1 MKTEK
6 TIGLI
11 FLVGLIFKIQHWPY
25 RGMIL
30 SISLLSIFMIY
41 FLAAFYF
48 FCDKSIK
55 RQNLALSIV
64 SGLFL
69 SLIPLALWCKLNYYN
84 DRFYGIPADQFFLLI
99 GSVSATII
107 LIVIYFLKSKT
118 TENLATY
125 YKNMFS
131 RTIVLTVLSV
141 SFYLIPTV
149 TIIKFQNRHDKEIA
163 RLLVLK
169 YNADPDMVYSS
180 ANNYPENSYYYY
192 DRLIDEYVQ
201 KRDSLK
207 SLDSLKIERDKI
219 TK

>member
-6 TIGLI
+6 TFSLI
-11 FLVGLIFKIQHWPY
+11 FLVSLIFKIQHWPY
-25 RGMIL
+25 GHQIL
-30 SISLLSIFMIY
+30 LISLLLISMIY
-41 FLAAFYF
+41 FFAAFYF

-69 SLIPLALWCKLNYYN
+69 SLIPFALFLKLSYQFSLNII
-84 DRFYGIPADQFFLLI
+84 YGIPTDQFFLLI

-107 LIVIYFLKSKT
+107 LIVIYFLKSKS

-141 SFYLIPTV
+141 SFYIIPTV

-163 RLLVLK
+163 RLKVLA
-169 YNADPDMVYSS
+169 YTNPD
-180 ANNYPENSYYYY
+180 NYYYY
-192 DRLIDEYVQ
+192 QRLIDEYVQ

-207 SLDSLKIERDKI
+207 IERDKT